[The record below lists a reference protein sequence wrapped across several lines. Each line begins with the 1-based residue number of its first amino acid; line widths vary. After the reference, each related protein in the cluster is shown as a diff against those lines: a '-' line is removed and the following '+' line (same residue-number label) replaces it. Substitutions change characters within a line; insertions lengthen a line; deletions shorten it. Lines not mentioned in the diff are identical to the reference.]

1 MMRIFPVATFTPNP
15 ENAGAIC
22 CTTQAPDLVDLANH
36 PDSYLRVVKP
46 QFVEPGLRTGT
57 DEFLHASIENFNE
70 LVRRNVMQIQEPAFW
85 FYKQT
90 LSDGTEFSG
99 WIVGVSALDYEEGK
113 IKKHENTIKD
123 KETRLAKHIGL
134 LKSVA
139 EPVLLAATLPNELKS
154 LGPEIQ
160 STAASFCFT
169 DVLGRKHEVWKI
181 VDAGTMDAIRN
192 SFTGIEALYI
202 ADGHHRTAAS
212 SLYVR
217 EAGLDPAM
225 NGVMAFV
232 MDKNSLSVKSFH
244 RLITVQAPAWKLE
257 ETCRIKG
264 WKVERL
270 KEKSGRIVAGTI
282 LAHSADG
289 TYLIRP
295 EHTSPQLDEA
305 ASLDVAR
312 LETEIFPALFGIEN
326 SRVDSRISF
335 LRGDTKPEVLDE
347 MLNAGKV
354 GWIFEVAPNTMEQIE
369 KVADAGLVMPPKS
382 TWVEPKLMT
391 GMMVMRYP

>member
-1 MMRIFPVATFTPNP
+1 MRIFPVATFTPNP
-15 ENAGAIC
+15 QNAGDIC
-22 CTTQAPDLVDLANH
+22 CTTQAPDLVTLARH

-46 QFVEPGLRTGT
+46 QFVEQGLRPGT
-57 DEFLHASIENFNE
+57 DEFLQASAENFND
-70 LVRRNVMQIQEPAFW
+70 LVQRNVMQIQEPAFW

-90 LSDGTEFSG
+90 LPDGTEFSG

-113 IKKHENTIKD
+113 IKKHENTIKE
-123 KETRLAKHIGL
+123 KENRLAKHIGL

-139 EPVLLAATLPNELKS
+139 EPVLLAASLPIELKDLS
-154 LGPEIQ
+154 HEIQ
-160 STAASFCFT
+160 FHAASFSFT
-169 DVLGRKHEVWKI
+169 DVIGRKHEVWKI
-181 VDAGTMDAIRN
+181 VDDGMIDTIRD
-192 SFTGIEALYI
+192 SFTGINALYI

-217 EAGLDPAM
+217 EAGLDPEI
-225 NGVMAFV
+225 NGLMAFV
-232 MDKNSLSVKSFH
+232 MDKKSLSVKSFH

-270 KEKSGRIVAGTI
+270 KENSVGIIVGTI

-295 EHTSPQLDEA
+295 QQALQQMDEA

-335 LRGDTKPEVLDE
+335 LRGDTQPEVLNE
-347 MLNAGKV
+347 LLNEGKV
-354 GWIFEVAPNTMEQIE
+354 GWIFEVAPNTMEQIQ

>member
-1 MMRIFPVATFTPNP
+1 MRIFPVATFTPNP
-15 ENAGAIC
+15 ENAGDIC
-22 CTTQAPDLVDLANH
+22 CTTQAPDLAALARH

-46 QFVEPGLRTGT
+46 QFVEQGLRPGT
-57 DEFLHASIENFNE
+57 DEFLQASAENFNE
-70 LVRRNVMQIQEPAFW
+70 LVQRNVMQIQEPAFW

-90 LSDGTEFSG
+90 LPDGTEFSG

-113 IKKHENTIKD
+113 IKKHENTIKE
-123 KETRLAKHIGL
+123 KENRLAKHIGV

-139 EPVLLAATLPNELKS
+139 EPVLLAASLPIELKDLS
-154 LGPEIQ
+154 HEIQ
-160 STAASFCFT
+160 SHAASFSFS
-169 DVLGRKHEVWKI
+169 DVIGRKHEVWKI
-181 VDAGTMDAIRN
+181 VDSGMIDTIRD
-192 SFTGIEALYI
+192 SFTGINALYI

-217 EAGLDPAM
+217 EAGLDPAI

-232 MDKNSLSVKSFH
+232 MDKKSLSVKSFH

-264 WKVERL
+264 WNVERL
-270 KEKSGRIVAGTI
+270 KEKSERIVPGTV

-295 EHTSPQLDEA
+295 QYALQQMDEA

-335 LRGDTKPEVLDE
+335 LRGDTRPEVLNE
-347 MLNAGKV
+347 LLNEGKV
-354 GWIFEVAPNTMEQIE
+354 GWIFEVAPNTMEQIQ